1 MQASHMTLPMNL
13 DLFTREPEQ
22 VLPRDGEAWLYPNF
36 FTDLDLS
43 ELQSLIHWET
53 QQLFMYGQWVEP
65 KRLVCLYTDKEHR
78 YNAVTHKVLD
88 WPHSLLQLADKITA
102 IHNEK
107 FNAVLCNLYRDGTDY
122 VGWHSDDETNMD
134 QSCIASVSVGATRSF
149 KFRHKATKEQVS
161 VELEQGDLLLMR
173 YCQQHWHHALPKRL
187 KVDTPRIN
195 LTFRR
200 II

>member
-1 MQASHMTLPMNL
+1 MNL
-13 DLFTREPEQ
+13 ELFSREPQ
-22 VLPRDGEAWLYPNF
+22 QQLLPYDGEAWLYPNF
-36 FTDLDLS
+36 FTDLDLA
-43 ELQSLIHWET
+43 ELNSSIQWQE
-53 QQLFMYGQWVEP
+53 QQIFMYGQWVIP
-65 KRLVCLYTDKEHR
+65 KRLVCLYTNKQHS
-78 YNAVTHKVLD
+78 YNNMTHPILD
-88 WPHSLLQLADKITA
+88 WPQSLLQLADKITA
-102 IHNEK
+102 VHGEE
-107 FNAVLCNLYRDGTDY
+107 FNAVLCNLYRDGSDY
-122 VGWHSDDETNMD
+122 VGWHSDDENNMD

-149 KFRHKATKEQVS
+149 KFRHKTTKEQIS